1 MAETQTTGII
11 YPPPDIRGVI
21 DTTAQFV
28 AKHGPEFEQRVLREQ
43 SNTKFAFLQ
52 ASNPYRA
59 YFDHRVAD
67 FKAGRTEESK
77 PEVPAAILEM
87 KKKEEDKKAKKAQMK
102 ALTQGETAA
111 ELQPPPEDQY
121 TVQHPFLAPL
131 DMDIIKLT
139 AQFVARNGQKF
150 LVGLTQREARNPQ
163 FDFLKPSHALFGY
176 FTALVDSYTKCLM
189 PAKGE
194 VEKLK
199 RYASHNTAFLNA
211 CMRRYEWE
219 KAESKK
225 HEEKEKERAEE
236 REQMAMIDWHE
247 FVIVETIEFT
257 AEDDTLALQAPR
269 KLDQITGHIRQ
280 EGTPVPLAAVGVM
293 ERNRIIDEEE
303 AMEIEM
309 DMDAE
314 DAPAAEEPMEVEE
327 PEEKKDEAGD
337 KDKPKPDKGLDEEE
351 DALPMP
357 DEDVSINVR
366 QDYTR
371 NYTKA
376 KQKQAAAMTGLQKC
390 PITGQM
396 VPAEDMTQHLKI
408 LLLDPKWKKQKD
420 QLLERARRESAFD
433 DNVEANLASFVSK
446 RPDLFGDI
454 EEQIRQ
460 TAEMN
465 AEAGAREAGADAG
478 PAHKFAAGALAN
490 APRNLELPAPE
501 DDDGR
506 DDDAHLA
513 QAGMMALPPIM
524 GERPD
529 MTPFAPEGGP
539 QDEDDDEDGEPD
551 AKRRKVE
558 DFEPEDAFLAR
569 VGTTEVKLIVQV
581 LSGEARGAQT
591 LTLDAPYATRVGEL
605 KGKMQAMGCAIPI
618 TRMRLVHQEKRF
630 LLKDS
635 NTLAF
640 YNLASGTVLEAK
652 LQERGGRKK

>member
-1 MAETQTTGII
+1 
-11 YPPPDIRGVI
+11 
-21 DTTAQFV
+21 
-28 AKHGPEFEQRVLREQ
+28 
-43 SNTKFAFLQ
+43 
-52 ASNPYRA
+52 
-59 YFDHRVAD
+59 
-67 FKAGRTEESK
+67 
-77 PEVPAAILEM
+77 
-87 KKKEEDKKAKKAQMK
+87 
-102 ALTQGETAA
+102 
-111 ELQPPPEDQY
+111 
-121 TVQHPFLAPL
+121 
-131 DMDIIKLT
+131 MDIIKLT

-150 LVGLTQREARNPQ
+150 LVGLTQREARNP
-163 FDFLKPSHALFGY
+163 LFGY

-219 KAESKK
+219 RAETKKAEE
-225 HEEKEKERAEE
+225 EEKNKAEE

-247 FVIVETIEFT
+247 FVVVETIEFT
-257 AEDDTLALQAPR
+257 AEDDTLALQPPR
-269 KLDQITGHIRQ
+269 KLDQITGNIRQ

-390 PITGQM
+390 PITNQM
-396 VPAEDMTQHLKI
+396 IPAEDMTQHLKI

-420 QLLERARRESAFD
+420 QILERARRESAFD

-465 AEAGAREAGADAG
+465 AEAGAREAGADAV
-478 PAHKFAAGALAN
+478 PAHKFAAIQAA
-490 APRNLELPAPE
+490 RTLELPAP
-501 DDDGR
+501 
-506 DDDAHLA
+506 
-513 QAGMMALPPIM
+513 
-524 GERPD
+524 GE
-529 MTPFAPEGGP
+529 
-539 QDEDDDEDGEPD
+539 DEDKGDEPLPLPG
-551 AKRRKVE
+551 
-558 DFEPEDAFLAR
+558 
-569 VGTTEVKLIVQV
+569 
-581 LSGEARGAQT
+581 
-591 LTLDAPYATRVGEL
+591 
-605 KGKMQAMGCAIPI
+605 
-618 TRMRLVHQEKRF
+618 
-630 LLKDS
+630 
-635 NTLAF
+635 
-640 YNLASGTVLEAK
+640 
-652 LQERGGRKK
+652 